1 MRFMCSSCPTG
12 NSPTQE
18 PKGGLTPFLAAPHVR
33 THSLEG
39 LGGVPSVQVHLD
51 EQRARATM
59 CIGPVQRVPE
69 VALSSHFKAD
79 LAAEHRGQPM
89 ILPVGNIVERAIVRG
104 ARILRL
110 D

>member
-1 MRFMCSSCPTG
+1 
-12 NSPTQE
+12 
-18 PKGGLTPFLAAPHVR
+18 
-33 THSLEG
+33 
-39 LGGVPSVQVHLD
+39 
-51 EQRARATM
+51 M
-59 CIGPVQRVPE
+59 CIGPVQRGPE